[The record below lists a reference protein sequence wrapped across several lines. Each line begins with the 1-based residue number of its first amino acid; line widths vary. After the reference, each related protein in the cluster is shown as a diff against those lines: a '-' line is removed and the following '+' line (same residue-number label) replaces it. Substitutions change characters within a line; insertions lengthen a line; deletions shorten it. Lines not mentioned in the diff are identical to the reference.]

1 MSSSNPSTAAQSP
14 ASIVIDR
21 LQYPSSIIAPNVWG
35 LQKEQPAY
43 FNIRINLRQS
53 FKTAASS
60 DALDESTIHYGEL
73 AKRIRAACTPGLGP
87 LDALSR
93 AEEVIISMGTKSNG
107 HFIIADAHIDLCLP
121 KASMY
126 GKLLRLDKWVEFDE
140 FGKVFESNTLF
151 ELQDLRLM
159 GLIGVNDYERTGKQP
174 IDTTLGVNIGGWGLD
189 MEEDLTLQELAYL
202 FTIEKSLADIVQ
214 ESSFETLE
222 SLGGSVVKLFATK
235 FRKQL
240 YEDAEIRLRLE
251 KPKAIPFAD
260 AAVVE
265 IGRTCRGARHV
276 AQMEYVAQMEAAKGA
291 PTETLN
297 IIKPYA

>member
-1 MSSSNPSTAAQSP
+1 MSSSNASTTVQSP

-53 FKTAASS
+53 FKTAANS
-60 DALDESTIHYGEL
+60 DVLDDSTIHYGEL

-87 LDALSR
+87 LDALSK
-93 AEEVIISMGTKSNG
+93 AEEVIVGMGTKSNG
-107 HFIIADAHIDLCLP
+107 RFIIADAHIDLCLP

-140 FGKVFESNTLF
+140 SGKAFDSNTLF
-151 ELQDLRLM
+151 ELRDLRLIA
-159 GLIGVNDYERTGKQP
+159 LIGVNDYERTGKQP
-174 IDTTLGVNIGGWGLD
+174 IDATLSVNNLSWGVDTLD
-189 MEEDLTLQELAYL
+189 REESLTLQELAYL
-202 FTIEKSLADIVQ
+202 FKMEKSLADIVQ

-222 SLGGSVVKLFATK
+222 SLGDFVVDLFAK
-235 FRKQL
+235 KLQEEV

-265 IGRTCRGARHV
+265 IGRSSGEGRHV
-276 AQMEYVAQMEAAKGA
+276 TEIQVAKNEHAK
-291 PTETLN
+291 TLN